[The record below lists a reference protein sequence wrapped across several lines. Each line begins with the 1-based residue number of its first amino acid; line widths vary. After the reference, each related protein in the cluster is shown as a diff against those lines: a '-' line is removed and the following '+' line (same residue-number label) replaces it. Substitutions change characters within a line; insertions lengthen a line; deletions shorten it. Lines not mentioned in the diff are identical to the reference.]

1 MSDFKI
7 GHAQSYICNQHTGI
21 PDTNPLPPTWP
32 IQQMP
37 ILHKLE
43 GMDKLLELLERLVVV
58 AERMESKPPPP
69 VYHTGPMMPPL
80 TITGK
85 PNLTLTGEPKKHF
98 TDSGKD

>member
-1 MSDFKI
+1 MKSSEMI
-7 GHAQSYICNQHTGI
+7 CSVCGERGHNVCGVFI
-21 PDTNPLPPTWP
+21 PPASPT
-32 IQQMP
+32 QQLEP
-37 ILHKLE
+37 VRHKLE